1 MKNLKVGT
9 LLKFNSWYEDEY
21 GIILSASKLHQRYIV
36 FWTFERG
43 TGVFSFNELATSI
56 NAGALEVLAV
66 SGPSIA
72 HRKLS

>member
-21 GIILSASKLHQRYIV
+21 GIILSVSKLHQRYVV

-43 TGVFSFNELATSI
+43 TGIFSFSELATSI
-56 NAGALEVLAV
+56 NAGALEVLAI
-66 SGPSIA
+66 SGPSVTCS
-72 HRKLS
+72 KLS